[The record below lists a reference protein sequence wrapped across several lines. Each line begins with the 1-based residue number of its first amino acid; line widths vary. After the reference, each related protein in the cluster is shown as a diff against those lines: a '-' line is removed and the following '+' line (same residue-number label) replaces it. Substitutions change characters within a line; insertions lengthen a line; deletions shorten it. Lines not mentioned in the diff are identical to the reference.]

1 MFRVQSVFSHLAASE
16 EQRQDEFTK
25 IQFDRYL
32 SMTSAIQGNLGY
44 RFIRHI
50 SNSAGLVRNP
60 FLELEM
66 VRLGIGL
73 YGVDPAESSRLDL
86 KEVGTLKTTIAQ
98 IKILKA
104 GETVGYNRRGTAFQP
119 MKIGTLRL
127 GYADGYVRGLGNG
140 VGKVW
145 CRGRLVPTIG
155 SVSMDM
161 VMIDLTG
168 IPEAREGDE
177 VIIFGNELSVKTVA
191 GWAGTI
197 PYEILAG
204 VSQRVKRV
212 YFE

>member
-1 MFRVQSVFSHLAASE
+1 
-16 EQRQDEFTK
+16 
-25 IQFDRYL
+25 
-32 SMTSAIQGNLGY
+32 MTIV
-44 RFIRHI
+44 IRHI

-60 FLELEM
+60 FLELDM

-73 YGVDPAESSRLDL
+73 YGVDPAESSKLDL

-98 IKILKA
+98 IKFLKA
-104 GETVGYNRRGTAFQP
+104 GETIGYNRRGIAGQP
-119 MKIGTLRL
+119 TKTGTLRL
-127 GYADGYVRGLGNG
+127 GYADGYARSLGNG

-145 CRGRLVPTIG
+145 YRGKLVPTIG

-168 IPEAREGDE
+168 IKEAKEGDE
-177 VIIFGNELSVKTVA
+177 VIIFGSELSVKTVA
-191 GWAGTI
+191 HWAGTI